1 MNFWDYI
8 KNTKKDIILYGKG
21 NGAEKLLDRLAEMGI
36 KVSAIFSSEGFSKS
50 KPFRGYEIKS
60 LDEIKTE
67 YHDFII
73 LLAFGS
79 DREDVKKLIEGVN
92 DSFEM
97 YAPHLPMYDS
107 DFTDSEYFTKHEND
121 IHKISKILADEQSIK
136 VLSSVINFRK
146 SAKLTDIWECES
158 TLDEGYSL
166 LKLDEDECYLDIG
179 AYRGDT
185 VLEFIRHSSNYRKI
199 YAAEPNMKT
208 FEKLKINTS
217 DIKNIEYINAF
228 ISNDDSCVTVS
239 TKDGRGSTIS
249 DKGKEVKSCR
259 LDTLFKDKTI
269 TYIKIDAEGEEIN
282 IIEGGY
288 DLILNQKPKMRI
300 AAYHKANDIFDIV
313 NKVLSI
319 RSDYKVYLRHYL
331 SVLDWNIDLYF
342 V

>member
-21 NGAEKLLDRLAEMGI
+21 NGAEKLLDKLEDMEI

-60 LDEIKTE
+60 LDEIKAE
-67 YHDFII
+67 HDNFII

-79 DREDVKKLIEGVN
+79 DRKDVKELIEGVN
-92 DSFEM
+92 NSFEM

-107 DFTDSEYFTKHEND
+107 DFTDKEYFTKHEND
-121 IHKISKILADEQSIK
+121 IHKLSKILADEQSLK
-136 VLSSVINFRK
+136 VLNSVMNFRQ

-185 VLEFIRHSSNYRKI
+185 VFEFIEKCSNYRKI
-199 YAAEPNMKT
+199 YAAEPNIKT

-217 DIKNIEYINAF
+217 DTKNIEYINAF

-249 DKGKEVKSCR
+249 DKGSKVKSCR
-259 LDTLFKDKTI
+259 LDTLFKDKKI

-300 AAYHKANDIFDIV
+300 AAYHKANDIFDIA
-313 NKVLSI
+313 NNVLSI
-319 RSDYKVYLRHYL
+319 RSDYKVYLRHYM